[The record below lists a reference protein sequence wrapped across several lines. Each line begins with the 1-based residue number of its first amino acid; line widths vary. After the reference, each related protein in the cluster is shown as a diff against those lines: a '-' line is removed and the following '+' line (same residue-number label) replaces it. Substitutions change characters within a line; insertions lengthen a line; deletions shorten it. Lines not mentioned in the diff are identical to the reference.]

1 MFDFDDAN
9 RKSKQAMDT
18 MLNGYVDIA
27 KGCQSIADEATDFSR
42 RSYEEMASFMEQL
55 ATARSL
61 GEVYQLQTR
70 YLTSAYEAFLSQANK
85 MNGLCADLTRSA
97 YKPHDLAPAMSTST
111 AVVAADAA

>member
-9 RKSKQAMDT
+9 RKSKEAMDA

-27 KGCQSIADEATDFSR
+27 KGYQSIAAEATDFSR

-55 ATARSL
+55 TTARSL

-70 YLTSAYEAFLSQANK
+70 YLTSAYEAFLSEANK

-97 YKPHDLAPAMSTST
+97 YKPRDLAPAMSPST